1 MSKQISTDFS
11 SSNSFSFESDPRMLG
26 KTFGYESTY
35 FDLGGGGGGKGGR
48 YDDEQSGSGSDDE
61 NSSSSSYILGK
72 NWRDLIPVIK
82 VDMRLLLHLMTS
94 GVRFNRINFAP

>member
-1 MSKQISTDFS
+1 
-11 SSNSFSFESDPRMLG
+11 MLG

-35 FDLGGGGGGKGGR
+35 FDLGGGGGGGGGGKGGR

-82 VDMRLLLHLMTS
+82 VDMRLIILIWGRPILLNNWWPKKSH
-94 GVRFNRINFAP
+94 VDQRAPRRRRP